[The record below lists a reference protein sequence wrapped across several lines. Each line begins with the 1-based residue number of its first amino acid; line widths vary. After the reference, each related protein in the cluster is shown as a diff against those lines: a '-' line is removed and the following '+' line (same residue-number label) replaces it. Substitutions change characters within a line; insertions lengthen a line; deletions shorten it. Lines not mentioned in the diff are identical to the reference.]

1 MVCQSPPPTMSPK
14 VNNAL
19 FLQTPSVLTLSFHYL
34 KPNLPHSSH
43 GSARQRLQGWGRET
57 SDGFVSS
64 WLHAKLN
71 NLNYICK
78 GGVCSLCLFVF
89 SSCQIREHACTRQPH
104 YMLFGCLMR
113 AGWKMENAPSVVCLM
128 AGFLSSNH
136 TAVVPGW
143 SRQHPSAGHC
153 REKHSFSAHIIIYSL
168 HSRCSHNT
176 PSLDVV
182 QYRGCSE
189 IHQHCAHKK
198 QQILWCRGLT
208 HD

>member
-19 FLQTPSVLTLSFHYL
+19 FIQYTILQTPSVLTLSFHYFR
-34 KPNLPHSSH
+34 PDLPHSSH
-43 GSARQRLQGWGRET
+43 GSARQRLPRWGREA
-57 SDGFVSS
+57 SDGFVSL

-71 NLNYICK
+71 NLNYICE
-78 GGVCSLCLFVF
+78 GGVCSLCLFFF

-113 AGWKMENAPSVVCLM
+113 AGRKMENAPSVVCLM

-153 REKHSFSAHIIIYSL
+153 REKQSFSAHIIIIIISL

-176 PSLDVV
+176 PSL
-182 QYRGCSE
+182 E
-189 IHQHCAHKK
+189 IHQRYAHKK
-198 QQILWCRGLT
+198 QQILWWRGLT